1 MAGPQFQAPP
11 RQKNAMD
18 EFKLRLSCPP
28 AQGAQKPGSLAIS
41 LVANNPRIDV
51 YTNVPNDKAN
61 GNIRAAMD
69 MPVFYMLLEMM
80 DDALKLEDSQVL
92 KLQNLNHTFFEGKR
106 SEQPKLISTTCIGR
120 DKEGCLFIAV
130 VAKDRPYLKF
140 NLLPSNYHVMIGVD
154 GNPLDKREASNW
166 FLRGYRKMLSEM
178 MAAVA
183 AANYLEPVKK
193 DQQGGGGGQR
203 QGGGGGYQQGG
214 QQRQSGGGQGGGWKQ
229 REEGGGSDRNFG
241 GDDDDFPM

>member
-11 RQKNAMD
+11 RAKNAMD

-28 AQGAQKPGSLAIS
+28 AQGAQKPGSFAIS

-51 YTNVPNDKAN
+51 YTNVPNDKMN

-69 MPVFYMLLEMM
+69 MPTFYMLLEAMQ
-80 DDALKLEDSQVL
+80 DALTLEDGMVL
-92 KLQNLNHTFFEGKR
+92 KIQNLNHTFFEGKR
-106 SEQPKLISTTCIGR
+106 SDQPKLVSTTCVGR
-120 DKEGCLFIAV
+120 DKEGCLFLAV

-140 NLLPSNYHVMIGVD
+140 NLLPSNYHAMIGTD
-154 GNPLDKREASNW
+154 GNPLDKRAASNY
-166 FLRGYRKMLSEM
+166 FLRGYRAMLQSM

-183 AANYLEPVKK
+183 VKEYVEPVKK
-193 DQQGGGGGQR
+193 DFNGGGGQQRPQGGQQQR
-203 QGGGGGYQQGG
+203 QGGGD
-214 QQRQSGGGQGGGWKQ
+214 GGGWKQ
-229 REEGGGSDRNFG
+229 RQEGGGSDRNFG

>member
-1 MAGPQFQAPP
+1 MAGNFQAPP
-11 RQKNAMD
+11 RAKNAMD

-28 AQGAQKPGSLAIS
+28 VQGAQKPGSFAIS

-51 YTNVPNDKAN
+51 YTNVPNDKNN

-69 MPVFYMLLEMM
+69 MPVFYMLLEAMQ
-80 DDALKLEDSQVL
+80 DALTLEDSQVL
-92 KLQNLNHTFFEGKR
+92 KIQNLNHTFFEGKR
-106 SEQPKLISTTCIGR
+106 SEQPKLISTTCVGR

-140 NLLPSNYHVMIGVD
+140 NLLPSNYHAMIGVD
-154 GNPLDKREASNW
+154 GNPMDKRQASNY
-166 FLRGYRKMLSEM
+166 FLRGYSAMLRAM

-183 AANYLEPVKK
+183 AKEYQEPVKK
-193 DQQGGGGGQR
+193 DQQGGGQRPQGGGNSYGGGGQR
-203 QGGGGGYQQGG
+203 PQGNGGGG
-214 QQRQSGGGQGGGWKQ
+214 GGGWKQ

>member
-1 MAGPQFQAPP
+1 MAGNFQAPP
-11 RQKNAMD
+11 RAKNAMD

-28 AQGAQKPGSLAIS
+28 VQGAQKPGSFAIS

-51 YTNVPNDKAN
+51 YTNVPNDKNN

-69 MPVFYMLLEMM
+69 MPVFYMLLEAMQ
-80 DDALKLEDSQVL
+80 DALTLEDGMVL
-92 KLQNLNHTFFEGKR
+92 KIQNLNHTFFEGKR

-140 NLLPSNYHVMIGVD
+140 NLLPSNYHVMIGTD
-154 GNPLDKREASNW
+154 GNPFDKRQASNY
-166 FLRGYRKMLSEM
+166 FLRGYRSMLKQM

-183 AANYLEPVKK
+183 VKEYQEPVKK
-193 DQQGGGGGQR
+193 DGGGQPQR
-203 QGGGGGYQQGG
+203 QGGGGGYGGGQQQRPQQGG
-214 QQRQSGGGQGGGWKQ
+214 GGGGWK
-229 REEGGGSDRNFG
+229 REESGGGNDSGFG
-241 GDDDDFPM
+241 DDDFPM

>member
-11 RQKNAMD
+11 RQKNALD

-28 AQGAQKPGSLAIS
+28 AQGAPKPGSFAIS

-51 YTNVPNDKAN
+51 YTNVPNDKNN

-69 MPVFYMLLEMM
+69 MPVFYMLLEAME
-80 DDALKLEDSQVL
+80 DALKLEDSQVL
-92 KLQNLNHTFFEGKR
+92 KIQNLNHTFFEGKR
-106 SEQPKLISTTCIGR
+106 SDQPKLVSTTCVGR

-140 NLLPSNYHVMIGVD
+140 NLLPSNYHVMVGVD
-154 GNPLDKREASNW
+154 GNPMDKREASNY
-166 FLRGYRKMLSEM
+166 FLRGYRSMLKEM

-183 AANYLEPVKK
+183 AKEYVEPVKK
-193 DQQGGGGGQR
+193 DFNGGGGQQQQR
-203 QGGGGGYQQGG
+203 QGGGGGQ
-214 QQRQSGGGQGGGWKQ
+214 QQRPQQQSGGWKE
-229 REEGGGSDRNFG
+229 RDAGGGSDRNFS

>member
-1 MAGPQFQAPP
+1 MAGNFQAPP
-11 RQKNAMD
+11 RAKNAMD

-28 AQGAQKPGSLAIS
+28 VQGAQKPGSFAIS

-51 YTNVPNDKAN
+51 YTNVPNDKNN

-69 MPVFYMLLEMM
+69 MPVFYMLIEAMQ
-80 DDALKLEDSQVL
+80 DALALEDGMVL
-92 KLQNLNHTFFEGKR
+92 KIQNLNHTFFEGKR

-140 NLLPSNYHVMIGVD
+140 NLLPSNYHVMIGAD
-154 GNPLDKREASNW
+154 GNPLDKRQASNY
-166 FLRGYRKMLSEM
+166 FLRGYRSMLKQM

-183 AANYLEPVKK
+183 VKEYQEPVKK
-193 DQQGGGGGQR
+193 DGGGQQQRQGGGNSYGGGQQQRPQQGGGGGGWKR
-203 QGGGGGYQQGG
+203 EE
-214 QQRQSGGGQGGGWKQ
+214 SGGGNDSG
-229 REEGGGSDRNFG
+229 FG
-241 GDDDDFPM
+241 DDDFPM